1 MDVEARLAI
10 SERENETLRER
21 VRQLELALYA
31 GAQVPLDWGLTQQ
44 ESIVVGALLRT
55 EMATKERLMTALYG
69 GRIDEGAEV
78 KVIDVFVCK
87 VRKKLRAFGL
97 EIETV
102 WGQGY
107 RMSAAARAEFGGE
120 KINGRARA

>member
-10 SERENETLRER
+10 FERENETLRER

-31 GAQVPLDWGLTQQ
+31 GAQVPVDWGLTLQ

-69 GRIDEGAEV
+69 GRIDDGGEI
-78 KVIDVFVCK
+78 KIIDVFVCK
-87 VRKKLRAFGL
+87 ARKKLRAFGV

-120 KINGRARA
+120 QMRARARA